1 MIGGSIEALVDVH
14 ALARRCALTSRIG
27 LAIFVASFQKG
38 DAMNQLNRRSLL
50 AGSIGAALVLPALPA
65 LAQVPEGC
73 GEQPK
78 TAPALQPPLLLT
90 DWAWLGRYRDDNA
103 KLLASGAKVDT
114 VFLGDSI
121 TEGWARNDE
130 EFFSKG
136 NVGRGISAQTS
147 PQLLVRMHSDVVTL
161 KPRVV
166 HIMVGTNDIA
176 HNTGPMTAE
185 DTHNNIMAMC
195 EIAKAHKIRV
205 VLGSVPPA
213 SKYWWRPEAQ
223 PKVEAVAMNDW
234 LRGYAKTIG
243 AQFAN
248 YEAAFVIAKD
258 EVHPSKEGYALMRPI
273 AEAAIKK
280 A

>member
-1 MIGGSIEALVDVH
+1 
-14 ALARRCALTSRIG
+14 
-27 LAIFVASFQKG
+27 
-38 DAMNQLNRRSLL
+38 MNSLSRRSLL
-50 AGSIGAALVLPALPA
+50 AGSIGAGLALPALA

-90 DWAWLGRYRDDNA
+90 DWAWLARFREDNA

-121 TEGWARNDE
+121 TEGWARTDAD
-130 EFFSKG
+130 FFSKG

-147 PQLLVRMHSDVVTL
+147 PQLLVRMHSDVVAL

-176 HNTGPMTAE
+176 HNTGPMTA
-185 DTHNNIMAMC
+185 DDSHNNIMAMC
-195 EIAKAHKIRV
+195 EIAQAHKIRV

-223 PKVEAVAMNDW
+223 PKSEAVAMNEW
-234 LRGYAKTIG
+234 LRKYAKTVG
-243 AQFAN
+243 AQFAD
-248 YEAAFVIAKD
+248 YAAVFVDAQGNVKTELAKD

-273 AEAAIKK
+273 AAAAIKK

>member
-1 MIGGSIEALVDVH
+1 
-14 ALARRCALTSRIG
+14 
-27 LAIFVASFQKG
+27 
-38 DAMNQLNRRSLL
+38 MNQLNRRSLI
-50 AGSIGAALVLPALPA
+50 AGSLGAALVLPALPV

-73 GEQPK
+73 GE
-78 TAPALQPPLLLT
+78 
-90 DWAWLGRYRDDNA
+90 LGRYREENA

-121 TEGWARNDE
+121 TEGWVRNDE
-130 EFFSKG
+130 DFFSKG

-147 PQLLVRMHSDVVTL
+147 PQLLVRMYADVVAL

-195 EIAKAHKIRV
+195 EIAKAHKIRI

-213 SKYWWRPEAQ
+213 SKYWWRPEVQ
-223 PKVEAVAMNDW
+223 PKAEALALNQWM
-234 LRGYAKTIG
+234 RGYAKHIG
-243 AQFAN
+243 AKFAD
-248 YEAAFVIAKD
+248 YAAVLTDANGSAKPEFSKD
-258 EVHPSKEGYALMRPI
+258 EVHPTPEGYAVMRPV
-273 AEAAIKK
+273 AEAAIR
-280 A
+280 

>member
-1 MIGGSIEALVDVH
+1 
-14 ALARRCALTSRIG
+14 
-27 LAIFVASFQKG
+27 
-38 DAMNQLNRRSLL
+38 MNQLSRRSLL
-50 AGSIGAALVLPALPA
+50 AGSIGAALALPA

-90 DWAWLGRYRDDNA
+90 DWAWLARYREENA
-103 KLLASGAKVDT
+103 KLLAGGEKVNV

-121 TEGWARNDE
+121 TEGWARTDMD
-130 EFFSKG
+130 FFSKG

-147 PQLLVRMHSDVVTL
+147 PQLLVRMHADVVAL

-176 HNTGPMTAE
+176 HNTGPMSAE

-213 SKYWWRPEAQ
+213 SKYWWRPEVQ
-223 PKVEAVAMNDW
+223 PKPEAEAMNQW
-234 LRGYAKTIG
+234 LRGYAKSIR
-243 AQFAN
+243 AKFAD
-248 YEAAFVIAKD
+248 YTAAFVIAKD

-273 AEAAIKK
+273 AEAAIR
-280 A
+280 

>member
-1 MIGGSIEALVDVH
+1 MSH
-14 ALARRCALTSRIG
+14 W
-27 LAIFVASFQKG
+27 
-38 DAMNQLNRRSLL
+38 NRRSLL

-78 TAPALQPPLLLT
+78 TAPALQPPRLLT
-90 DWAWLGRYRDDNA
+90 DWAWLGRYREDNA

-121 TEGWARNDE
+121 TEGWARTDE

-147 PQLLVRMHSDVVTL
+147 PQLLVRMHADVVAL

-185 DTHNNIMAMC
+185 DTHNNIRAMC
-195 EIAKAHKIRV
+195 EIARQNRIRV

-213 SKYWWRPEAQ
+213 SRYWWRPEAQ
-223 PKVEAVAMNDW
+223 PKAEALALNEW
-234 LRGYAKTIG
+234 LRGYAKSIG
-243 AQFAN
+243 AQFAD
-248 YEAAFVIAKD
+248 YAAAFVDAQGNVKPELAKD

-273 AEAAIKK
+273 AEAAIRK